1 MKSKTTLLV
10 TTDFSTNSKAA
21 IRFALQMTS
30 QTPCNLVFY
39 HCLPL
44 MIPTGWSKE
53 EGGIYAQNELKKGKE
68 QLSRFIKTI
77 IKQSKMPVTPYEYD
91 VEIDVDVDNA
101 IIKYAQKIQAD
112 YICMCTRG
120 AEILK
125 KFIGTNASNLVNTS
139 PIPVLVIPK
148 NYRVKPITKV
158 AYSSDFESIEH
169 EITLVKAF
177 AATLKAKVDVYH
189 FHFEVHETNSKE
201 VFKRIVNKYKS
212 ENVAF
217 HIPRLYLEY
226 SLLENLQFTL
236 KKDKPSI
243 LVMFTQQKQ
252 NWFER
257 IIFDSKTAD
266 MTFDIK
272 IPLLAIRK
280 DILYRPKKG

>member
-1 MKSKTTLLV
+1 MKMKNKSTIVV

-21 IRFALQMTS
+21 IRFALQIAS

-53 EGGIYAQNELKKGKE
+53 EGVLYAQTELKKGKK
-68 QLSRFIKTI
+68 QLARFLKTV
-77 IKQSKMPVTPYEYD
+77 IKQSKKPNTPYEYD
-91 VEIDVDVDNA
+91 VEIDMNVDNA

-120 AEILK
+120 AGILK

-158 AYSSDFESIEH
+158 AYSSDFESIDH
-169 EITLVKAF
+169 ELTIVKAF
-177 AATLKAKVDVYH
+177 TASLKAKADVYH
-189 FHFEVHETNSKE
+189 FHYEVHETNSKE
-201 VFKRIVNKYKS
+201 TFKRIVNKYKT

-226 SLLENLQFTL
+226 SLLENLQFML

-257 IIFDSKTAD
+257 IMFDSKTAD
-266 MTFDIK
+266 MAFDIK

-280 DILYRPKKG
+280 